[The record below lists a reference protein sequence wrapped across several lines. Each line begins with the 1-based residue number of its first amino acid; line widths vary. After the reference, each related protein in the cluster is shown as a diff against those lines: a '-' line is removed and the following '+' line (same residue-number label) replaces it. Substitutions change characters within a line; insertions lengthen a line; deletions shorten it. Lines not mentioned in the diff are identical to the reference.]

1 MVSAAFFFTFAGLAN
16 SRRACGVTR
25 GGQKTWAAGGFI
37 ISTEAG
43 FPAPLAKGIRARIF
57 PGTHLMF
64 SVVDLQPWS
73 ESPVHSHMN
82 EQWGVCLEGKWVRI
96 QGGREHRVK
105 VGDFWQTPPH
115 VPHGG
120 RTLGARCRILDIF
133 APPRQEYQRQ
143 PDRVGNRRR

>member
-1 MVSAAFFFTFAGLAN
+1 MGSKWFHNLH
-16 SRRACGVTR
+16 R
-25 GGQKTWAAGGFI
+25 GGTPRA
-37 ISTEAG
+37 
-43 FPAPLAKGIRARIF
+43 LAKGIRARIF
-57 PGTHLMF
+57 PGTHLML

-96 QGGREHRVK
+96 QGGREYRVK
-105 VGDFWQTPPH
+105 AGDFWQTPPH

-133 APPRQEYQRQ
+133 APPREDYRK
-143 PDRVGNRRR
+143 PPNREGRRRRQTSLLRYNRPGARVPPK

>member
-1 MVSAAFFFTFAGLAN
+1 MSGKWFHN
-16 SRRACGVTR
+16 MRR
-25 GGQKTWAAGGFI
+25 GGI
-37 ISTEAG
+37 
-43 FPAPLAKGIRARIF
+43 PRLLAKGIRARIF
-57 PGTHLMF
+57 PGTHLML

-105 VGDFWQTPPH
+105 AGDFWQTPPH

-120 RTLGARCRILDIF
+120 RTLGVRGPLLDIF
-133 APPRQEYQRQ
+133 APPREGYQNHPPRA
-143 PDRVGNRRR
+143 DSVR

>member
-1 MVSAAFFFTFAGLAN
+1 MGRKWFHNLH
-16 SRRACGVTR
+16 R
-25 GGQKTWAAGGFI
+25 GGIPRA
-37 ISTEAG
+37 
-43 FPAPLAKGIRARIF
+43 LAKGIRARIF
-57 PGTHLMF
+57 PGTHLML

-96 QGGREHRVK
+96 QGGREYRVK
-105 VGDFWQTPPH
+105 AGDFWQTPPH

-133 APPRQEYQRQ
+133 APPREDYQRRPNQ
-143 PDRVGNRRR
+143 GGRRQRQEASLRSTPPGVRRGR